1 MTPPLTDQPIFLRQA
16 MAVLQMTRDQFAA
29 RFGITRRA
37 LDTWLLPPTSSEFRP
52 IAETARRYINEVLWL
67 YVAQRLTYTRS
78 VHILGA
84 PHMENLTMSYQIDP
98 LLVTF
103 NGTRLKEGTEVNI
116 VVDGVSRPLPF
127 HLAVQPHSPDGFEW
141 GYGGSGP
148 SQLALAMC
156 VELLGPQEALK
167 VYLRVKDHLIAP
179 IQAKNWK
186 IRAGEILEVVEQE
199 AA

>member
-1 MTPPLTDQPIFLRQA
+1 
-16 MAVLQMTRDQFAA
+16 MTRDEFAS

-37 LDTWLLPPTSSEFRP
+37 LDTWLLPPASSEFRP
-52 IAETARRYINEVLWL
+52 IAETARRYIAEVLWL
-67 YVAQRLTYTRS
+67 YVDQKLTYTRS
-78 VHILGA
+78 VHIIEA
-84 PHMENLTMSYQIDP
+84 PTLENLSMTPRIDP

-103 NGTRLKEGTEVNI
+103 NGARTKEGAQVNI

-127 HLAVQPHSPDGFEW
+127 HLAVAPHSPDGFEW

-167 VYLRVKDHLIAP
+167 VYQLVKERVVAP
-179 IQAKNWK
+179 IKGSKWAL
-186 IRAGEILEVVEQE
+186 RAGEIME
-199 AA
+199 AIEEETELPLKP

>member
-1 MTPPLTDQPIFLRQA
+1 MTDQPIFLRQA
-16 MAVLQMTRDQFAA
+16 MGVLQMTRDEFAA

-52 IAETARRYINEVLWL
+52 ISETARRYIVEVLWL

-78 VHILGA
+78 VHILEA
-84 PHMENLTMSYQIDP
+84 PNLESTSMNYRIDP

-103 NGTRLKEGTEVNI
+103 NGVRTKEGTQVHI
-116 VVDGVSRPLPF
+116 VVDGVARPLPF
-127 HLAVQPHSPDGFEW
+127 HLAVRAHSPDGFEW

-167 VYLRVKDHLIAP
+167 VYELVKDRLIAP
-179 IQAKNWK
+179 IQGHKWA
-186 IRAGEILEVVEQE
+186 IRAGEILDIVEEE